1 MERLRELHLDRTSI
15 QELPS
20 SVKHLK
26 GLEYLNLKGCDSLLS
41 LPDSICNLRSLK
53 TLNIDFCWELKKLP
67 ENLKSLQCLEKF
79 YAQCVNCQLPFLSGL
94 CSLRELVV
102 SDPNLRQGAI
112 LSDISC
118 LHSLQRLKLSHCNLV
133 EGEIPTEKFY
143 AQRVNCQL
151 PSLSGLCSL
160 RELDVSHS
168 NLRQGAILSGISCL
182 YSLQRL
188 NLSYCNLVEGEIP
201 TEICHLS
208 MLKALDLSGNHF
220 SSLPAGISQLSEL
233 RVFRLRHCKMLQEI
247 PELPSSLRDIDAHDC
262 ACLKT
267 LSSSASLP
275 WKRQLW
281 CSLFNCFKS
290 EVQV

>member
-1 MERLRELHLDRTSI
+1 MERLRELHLNDTSI

-20 SVKHLK
+20 SVKRLK
-26 GLEYLNLKGCDSLLS
+26 GLEDLNLYGCNSLLS

-53 TLNIDFCWELKKLP
+53 TLNIHLCWKLEKLP
-67 ENLKSLQCLEKF
+67 ENLESLQCLEKF
-79 YAQCVNCQLPFLSGL
+79 YAVCVS
-94 CSLRELVV
+94 
-102 SDPNLRQGAI
+102 
-112 LSDISC
+112 
-118 LHSLQRLKLSHCNLV
+118 
-133 EGEIPTEKFY
+133 
-143 AQRVNCQL
+143 CQL

-160 RELDVSHS
+160 RELVVSHS
-168 NLRQGAILSGISCL
+168 NLRQGAILSDISCL

-188 NLSYCNLVEGEIP
+188 NLSHCNLVEGEIP
-201 TEICHLS
+201 TEIWHLS
-208 MLKALDLSGNHF
+208 MLKVLDLSGNHF

-247 PELPSSLRDIDAHDC
+247 PELPPSLRDIDAHDC